1 MENTINDLLVIRR
14 CISAMRFSV
23 EEPGNIACAKTAI
36 EVIDKRVDEMKKE
49 SEHGDG

>member
-23 EEPGNIACAKTAI
+23 EEIGNIACAKTAV
-36 EVIDKRVDEMKKE
+36 EFIDKRVEEMKKDG
-49 SEHGDG
+49 EHGDG